1 MKKKT
6 ALTIGVSGLL
16 GGPLFAFSPLALA
29 WIMTPPGGNMWSESG
44 SGGGSAIWL
53 MFLTIP
59 FGFIAL
65 IAGLVFTIIGLV
77 TKSQK
82 Q

>member
-6 ALTIGVSGLL
+6 ALTIGLWGLL

-29 WIMTPPGGNMWSESG
+29 WLSTPPGGNMWSEG
-44 SGGGSAIWL
+44 GGGGGSSIWL

-65 IAGLVFTIIGLV
+65 IVGLIFTIIGLA
-77 TKSQK
+77 TKS
-82 Q
+82 